1 MECKNCV
8 FWWFNED
15 IRRSTCNYSGMEED
29 APCNQEEDN
38 DNLEGGAYDDEEE
51 CYFRYEDGYS
61 TMDDYYGGSLA
72 EPF

>member
-1 MECKNCV
+1 MKMECKNCV

-38 DNLEGGAYDDEEE
+38 DNLEGGAYE
-51 CYFRYEDGYS
+51 
-61 TMDDYYGGSLA
+61 
-72 EPF
+72 